1 MNFFEDGGIVM
12 GQKLGVLCLSVMAI
26 AFAAGYS
33 VNRNVSIRTNATANE
48 TLKEIRS
55 EKKTKC
61 KYETDTVS
69 DNFLSVGDSDIS
81 FKNIIDNNDKISQKE
96 VTITLNSVI
105 RGEEAQKEVDN
116 FNSTNPISKIP
127 KLVDASL
134 EYVIIEY
141 TITLPNN
148 TT

>member
-81 FKNIIDNNDKISQKE
+81 FKNIIDNKE